1 MTSRSLILIVDEQHH
16 EAFGCEQLRTEGYCV
31 VHARGA
37 TAALSLIEQDE
48 PDLIIA
54 VDRAGREFVRLLE
67 DARVLLDCPLIV
79 IGGHDSRQSR
89 RFPTKCLLRPVAG
102 AQLLLEIRNLGVTPA
117 QHPETD

>member
-1 MTSRSLILIVDEQHH
+1 MTSSSLILIVEEGQD
-16 EAFGCEQLRTEGYCV
+16 EAFGCEQLRTAGYCV

-37 TAALSLIEQDE
+37 SAALSLIEQDE

-54 VDRAGREFVRLLE
+54 VDRAGRELVRSLE

-79 IGGHDSRQSR
+79 IGGPDSRESR
-89 RFPTKCLLRPVAG
+89 RFSTKCLLKPVAV